1 MVAGLEMLNLVDDW
15 FLYDIPAN
23 PLNIPSVIVVER
35 PNDPSFNAEKIL
47 TTILDRLNTKQRIFV

>member
-1 MVAGLEMLNLVDDW
+1 MVAGLEMLNSVDDW

-23 PLNIPSVIVVER
+23 PLNIPSVIFVER